1 MSALRTRLLF
11 LNIGHAFDH
20 LFMLLFAT
28 AVLVMVVEFGRSYD
42 ELLVLAT
49 PGFIAFGAGAIP
61 AGWLGDRW
69 SRNGMMVIF
78 FIGIGAAS
86 ILTGL
91 ASAPFGIAIGLFL
104 IGVFAS
110 IYHPVGIAMVAAGP
124 TETVGRRLGVNGVYG
139 NMGVASAALVAGALA
154 NWVSWR
160 AAFILPGVLSILV
173 GIGFLMFIRS
183 APTVE
188 GGGRPQKKGVGLTPG
203 WQRVIVILV
212 VTTLLGG
219 IVFNATTVS
228 LPKVFDE
235 RLADMVATPF
245 GVGVL
250 ASIVYA
256 IAAFTQIPVGRAIDK
271 HAIRPIFVVLA
282 VGQVAALLLAATA
295 WNWAMFGAALLI
307 MIMVFGQIPIG
318 DALIARYTPDVYRSR
333 VYSIKYV
340 LSLGV
345 ASLAVPTVAL
355 VYRFGGGL
363 LSLFLVL
370 AAGSA
375 IIAAAAFMLPGS
387 LGQQAAPAPAE

>member
-1 MSALRTRLLF
+1 MSALRVRLLF
-11 LNIGHAFDH
+11 LNFGHAFDH

-28 AVLVMVVEFGRSYD
+28 AVLVMTAEFGLPYD
-42 ELLVLAT
+42 ELLLLAT
-49 PGFIAFGAGAIP
+49 PGFVAFGAGAVP
-61 AGWLGDRW
+61 SGWLGDRW

-91 ASAPFGIAIGLFL
+91 ASGPLQVAIGLFL

-124 TETVGRRLGVNGVYG
+124 PETVGSRLGVNGVYG
-139 NMGVASAALVAGALA
+139 NLGVASAALVAGALA

-160 AAFILPGVLSILV
+160 AAFILPGAVSILV
-173 GIGFLMFIRS
+173 GIAFFVFIRT
-183 APTVE
+183 APQIA
-188 GGGRPQKKGVGLTPG
+188 GGGRPQKKGVGLTAG
-203 WQRVIVILV
+203 WQRVLV
-212 VTTLLGG
+212 VLIVTTLVGG
-219 IVFNATTVS
+219 VVFNATTVS

-235 RLADMVATPF
+235 RLASVVATPL

-250 ASIVYA
+250 AAIVYA
-256 IAAFTQIPVGRAIDK
+256 IAAFTQIPVGRAIDR
-271 HAIRPIFVVLA
+271 HPIRPIFVVLSI
-282 VGQVAALLLAATA
+282 GQVAALALAATA
-295 WNWAMFGAALLI
+295 WNWAMFAAALLI
-307 MIMVFGQIPIG
+307 MVMVFGQIPIG

-345 ASLAVPTVAL
+345 ASLAVPTIAL

-363 LSLFLVL
+363 TSLFLVL
-370 AAGSA
+370 AAGSV
-375 IIAAAAFMLPGS
+375 IITLAAVMLPGR
-387 LGQQAAPAPAE
+387 LGEATAPAPAE